1 MKWKKLTMLLLG
13 IIWLGC
19 GQHLIAQTESLR
31 TYETNILNKDTVV
44 SLTLKKSELT
54 DLRKYVT
61 TLEYLAKK
69 YENNLYYLDALESKL
84 AILENTLEHQ
94 KKLYDL
100 ESQKSQIQA
109 NMFDNELKRIKE
121 ESKLKQRKNLLN
133 GIGIGAIGGTLI

>member
-1 MKWKKLTMLLLG
+1 M
-13 IIWLGC
+13 
-19 GQHLIAQTESLR
+19 QQLIAQTESLR
-31 TYETNILNKDTVV
+31 TYETSILNNDTVV

>member
-1 MKWKKLTMLLLG
+1 M
-13 IIWLGC
+13 
-19 GQHLIAQTESLR
+19 QQLIAQTESLR
-31 TYETNILNKDTVV
+31 TYETSILNNDTVV

-84 AILENTLEHQ
+84 VISENNVENW

-100 ESQKSQIQA
+100 ESQKSQIQT
-109 NMFDNELKRIKE
+109 NMFDNELKRIRE
-121 ESKLKQRKNLLN
+121 ENKLKQRKNLLN

>member
-1 MKWKKLTMLLLG
+1 M
-13 IIWLGC
+13 
-19 GQHLIAQTESLR
+19 QQLIAQTESLR
-31 TYETNILNKDTVV
+31 TYETSILNNDTVV

-69 YENNLYYLDALESKL
+69 YENNLYYLDVLESKL

-133 GIGIGAIGGTLI
+133 GIGIGAIGGTLLWVLIK

>member
-1 MKWKKLTMLLLG
+1 M
-13 IIWLGC
+13 
-19 GQHLIAQTESLR
+19 QQLIAQTESLR
-31 TYETNILNKDTVV
+31 TYETSILNNDTVV

-69 YENNLYYLDALESKL
+69 YENNLYYLDVLESKL

-133 GIGIGAIGGTLI
+133 GIGIGAIGGTLIWVLIK

>member
-1 MKWKKLTMLLLG
+1 M
-13 IIWLGC
+13 
-19 GQHLIAQTESLR
+19 QQLIAQTESLR
-31 TYETNILNKDTVV
+31 TYETSILNNDTVV

-69 YENNLYYLDALESKL
+69 YENNLYYLDVLESKL

-133 GIGIGAIGGTLI
+133 GIGIGAIGGTLL